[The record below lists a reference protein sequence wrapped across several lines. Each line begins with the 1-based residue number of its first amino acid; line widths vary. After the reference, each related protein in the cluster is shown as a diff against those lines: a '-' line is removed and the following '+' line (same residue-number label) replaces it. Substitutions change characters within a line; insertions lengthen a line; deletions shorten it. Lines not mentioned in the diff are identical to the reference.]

1 MGTGKLKKIN
11 PKWPDFFLVGAMK
24 AGTTSLHS
32 YLSAHPE
39 ISMSEPKE
47 PGYFSRDDR
56 FKKGIDWY
64 QSHFKSAS
72 VDQIWGDSSTC
83 YSRRPIYQYS
93 ADRIYDVN
101 PNAKII
107 YIVRDPVLRAYSHY
121 KHRMEEA
128 LISNGKTMT
137 YKEFLLSDEEVLISG
152 KYYYQI
158 KKYYDLFGA
167 RNIHICNFDDLIKDP
182 VMVMGYVHRFLDV
195 KFDLPAKKE
204 AIRNNSSGSSLLDS
218 AANQTI
224 DKYRHNPMVNFLV
237 NLMPVKLRKNGRNYI
252 NSVLHSSD
260 KFRQKSL
267 SSIGFLPKPDSED
280 VEFLAK
286 YYRDDLIVLK
296 NIVDIDMSAW
306 LSFR

>member
-1 MGTGKLKKIN
+1 MGTGESIKKT

-39 ISMSEPKE
+39 ISMSDPKE

-56 FKKGIDWY
+56 FKKGADWY
-64 QSHFKSAS
+64 QSHFASAS

-83 YSRRPIYQYS
+83 YSRRPIYQNS
-93 ADRIYDVN
+93 ADRIYEVN
-101 PNAKII
+101 PNAKIL

-128 LISNGKTMT
+128 VISDGKTMT
-137 YKEFLLSDEEVLISG
+137 YKEFLLSDDEILISG

-158 KKYYDLFGA
+158 KKYYDLFGP
-167 RNIHICNFDDLIKDP
+167 RNVHICNFDDLIKDP
-182 VMVMGYVHRFLDV
+182 ITVMGYVYRFLDV
-195 KFDLPAKKE
+195 KADLPAGKV

-218 AANQTI
+218 AANKTI
-224 DKYRHNPMVNFLV
+224 DTYRHNLMVNFLV
-237 NLMPVKLRKNGRNYI
+237 NLMPVKIRRNGRNYMK
-252 NSVLHSSD
+252 SALRSSD
-260 KFRQKSL
+260 KFRRKSL
-267 SSIGFLPKPDSED
+267 SSIDFLPTPDAED
-280 VEFLAK
+280 VDFLAN
-286 YYRDDLIVLK
+286 YYRDDLVSLK